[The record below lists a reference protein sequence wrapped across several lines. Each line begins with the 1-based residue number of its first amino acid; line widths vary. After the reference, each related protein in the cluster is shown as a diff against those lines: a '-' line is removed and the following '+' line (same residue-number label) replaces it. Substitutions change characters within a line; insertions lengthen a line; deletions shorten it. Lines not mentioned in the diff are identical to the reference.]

1 MDRIDTNEAGF
12 QRFMQILKKAILNI
26 DALLELSI
34 DGGLEF
40 IEKKTK

>member
-1 MDRIDTNEAGF
+1 MDRIETNEAGC
-12 QRFMQILKKAILNI
+12 QRFMQILKKAIFNI
-26 DALLELSI
+26 DAPLELSI